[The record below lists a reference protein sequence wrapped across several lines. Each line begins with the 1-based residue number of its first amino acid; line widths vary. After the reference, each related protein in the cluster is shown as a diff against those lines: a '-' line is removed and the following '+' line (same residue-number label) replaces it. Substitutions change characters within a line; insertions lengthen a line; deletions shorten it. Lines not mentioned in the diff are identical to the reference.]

1 MEGFEEHMEIKESFK
16 AKIKTL
22 PLGERKRA
30 AMLYSLYLQIVEIE
44 QDQHKQHDAI
54 YAEYSGQ
61 INKLSQATD
70 EIVEG
75 LRKVTPEEAEAW
87 KEDAEPEFALTDEN
101 NTATPLQ
108 GFWKEYI
115 INSGLCELKRQRREG
130 R

>member
-1 MEGFEEHMEIKESFK
+1 MEGFEDHLEIKESFK

-30 AMLYSLYLQIVEIE
+30 AMLYSLFLQIIEIE
-44 QDQHKQHDAI
+44 QDQQKQHDGI
-54 YAEYSGQ
+54 YEEYSGQ

-75 LRKVTPEEAEAW
+75 LRKVTPEETELW
-87 KEDAEPEFALTDEN
+87 KEEAEPEFVLTDEN
-101 NTATPLQ
+101 NTATPLK

-115 INSGLCELKRQRREG
+115 INSGLCELIRQR
-130 R
+130 

>member
-1 MEGFEEHMEIKESFK
+1 MEEFADHLEIKENFR

-30 AMLYSLYLQIVEIE
+30 AMLYSLYVQIIEIE
-44 QDQHKQHDAI
+44 QYQQKQHDDI
-54 YAEYSGQ
+54 YTEYGGQ

-75 LRKVTPEEAEAW
+75 LRKVTPEETELW
-87 KEDAEPEFALTDEN
+87 KEDAEPDFVLTDEN
-101 NTATPLQ
+101 NTATPIK

-115 INSGLCELKRQRREG
+115 INSGLCELKRQR
-130 R
+130 